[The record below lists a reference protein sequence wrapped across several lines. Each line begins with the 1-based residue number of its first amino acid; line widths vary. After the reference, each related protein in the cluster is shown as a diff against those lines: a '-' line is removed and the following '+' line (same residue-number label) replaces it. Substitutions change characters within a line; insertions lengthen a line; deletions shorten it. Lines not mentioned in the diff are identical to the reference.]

1 MSSLDLRCRSAGR
14 IRNVFRRRFLLAGWQ
29 AHDLPDAPSQD
40 SSQALLGRLIGLAL
54 LQRVTGA
61 LNESDTLAQRIGGCA
76 RDAYTVLYGCSALA
90 VLLAAWGAATEHHTL
105 RLALAV
111 AELLTLVVLFLTF
124 RNAHR
129 VNWHE
134 HWLGLRF
141 HAEFLRCLPVLA
153 AAAQERAPR
162 WLHGRA
168 RAAIDAEDAPLPP
181 HLAALTGHA
190 HATEDPRAIA
200 HEHAQHEVR
209 ATLLDKL
216 DRICRDDPWTYTMT
230 ALDYAR
236 QLARQQLRYHCRRAQ
251 EERVIVHRV
260 HTISLASFAIT
271 IGAVMAHLVWHLPI
285 LTMISTGVPAFA
297 ASLQGFSAQEESER
311 LTASYGSMAQR
322 LDAWLNVT
330 VEHDAGIAEVQEHLS
345 NLVELLMSEVHDWHR
360 LFGEKGMYHLG

>member
-1 MSSLDLRCRSAGR
+1 MSSLDIRCRSAGR
-14 IRNVFRRRFLLAGWQ
+14 IRNFMRRRFLLAGWQ
-29 AHDLPDAPSQD
+29 AHDLPAAPSQD
-40 SSQALLGRLIGLAL
+40 GSQALLGRLIGPAL

-61 LNESDTLAQRIGGCA
+61 LDESDTQAQRIGGCA

-90 VLLAAWGAATEHHTL
+90 VLLAAWGAATELHTL

-111 AELLTLVVLFLTF
+111 AELCTLVVLFLTF

-162 WLHGRA
+162 WLHKRA
-168 RAAIDAEDAPLPP
+168 QREIDAEDAPLPS
-181 HLAALTGHA
+181 HLAALSSHGHA
-190 HATEDPRAIA
+190 SADPRAVA
-200 HEHAQHEVR
+200 HERAQHEVR

-216 DRICRDDPWTYTMT
+216 DRICRDDPWTYTTT
-230 ALDYAR
+230 AFEYAR

-251 EERVIVHRV
+251 EEQVIVHRV
-260 HTISLASFAIT
+260 HAISLASFAVT
-271 IGAVMAHLVWHLPI
+271 IGAVMAHLVWHAPV
-285 LTMISTGVPAFA
+285 LTLVSTGVPAFA

-311 LTASYGSMAQR
+311 LRASYGSMAQR
-322 LDAWLNVT
+322 LDAWLNIPVA
-330 VEHDAGIAEVQEHLS
+330 HDAGIAQVQAHLS